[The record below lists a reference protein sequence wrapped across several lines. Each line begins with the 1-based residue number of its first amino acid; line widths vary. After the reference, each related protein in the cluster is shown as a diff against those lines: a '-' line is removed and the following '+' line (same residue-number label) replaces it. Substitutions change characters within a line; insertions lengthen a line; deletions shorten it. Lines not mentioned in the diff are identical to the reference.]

1 MTLNQSSDQYTW
13 TIFSFALLLSAV
25 FSTFG
30 AQVLP
35 IFDKLSLN
43 DSYIKKLNFHFTTVI
58 KMIDF
63 CMMTLYLQIKSYFSF
78 PNLCAFHF
86 FFLSCCTWRDLWYN
100 ALKKV
105 RVDILALFIILWR
118 NHSIFQNYCNNYGVC
133 CRCPL
138 LDWGNFLLFLDCWG
152 LLWFG
157 VEFCQVLPLHLLRWS
172 CGFFVL

>member
-35 IFDKLSLN
+35 IFDKLSLH

-63 CMMTLYLQIKSYFSF
+63 CMMTLYLQIKSYISF

-86 FFLSCCTWRDLWYN
+86 FFLSCCT
-100 ALKKV
+100 
-105 RVDILALFIILWR
+105 
-118 NHSIFQNYCNNYGVC
+118 
-133 CRCPL
+133 
-138 LDWGNFLLFLDCWG
+138 
-152 LLWFG
+152 
-157 VEFCQVLPLHLLRWS
+157 
-172 CGFFVL
+172 